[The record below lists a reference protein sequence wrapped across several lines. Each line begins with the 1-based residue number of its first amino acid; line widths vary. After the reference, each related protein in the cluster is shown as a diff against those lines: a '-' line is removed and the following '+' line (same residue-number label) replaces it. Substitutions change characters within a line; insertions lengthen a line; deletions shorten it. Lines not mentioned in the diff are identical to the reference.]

1 MAITSVAEGLVGVRF
16 VEAGPISYCSPDGL
30 SLGTGDYVVVR
41 TDRGERLGWVVLA
54 ADQTQGARFD
64 GPVRVIDRLAGE
76 RDVQAYREQQARAAE
91 DIVRVQAIATRR
103 DQRVRVASLMYDLDG
118 RHADIT
124 FVAREQDEGDW
135 LRREAARQLDANV
148 QVEQVGD
155 RDRAK
160 SAGGIGQCG
169 RALCCST
176 WQVEFPAISI
186 KMAKDQGLAPN
197 PSKISGVCG
206 RLLCCLSFELEA
218 YREIMGTL
226 PKVGKRISTPVGR
239 AKVLSINALSETV
252 RMRMDETGEV
262 VEMPAAALREQY
274 GTAVRPVDLEE
285 SLETPLHEQ
294 DRDRRDH
301 FLGVLEPVAMPTA
314 PRRPEG
320 RPEPRPRPT
329 RDEVRPRRDRTER
342 IGTPDRPPRPPRDG
356 APRDGAATEDRTR
369 RPRREGPA
377 GEATP
382 GTQNARPGRPGI
394 AGRRSGRPTSNAA
407 PEATGGLDAPRI
419 DAPRAERTDR
429 AERPAR
435 PPRPEGSAAPGTPA
449 GGDAEEQKR
458 RRRRGR
464 RGGRGRGGEGG
475 PPEGSPTE

>member
-1 MAITSVAEGLVGVRF
+1 MATTSVAEGLVGVRF

-76 RDVQAYREQQARAAE
+76 RDVQAYREQQARATE

-124 FVAREQDEGDW
+124 FVAREQEEADW

-169 RALCCST
+169 RALCCAT

-206 RLLCCLSFELEA
+206 RLLCCCPFELEA
-218 YREIMGTL
+218 YRVIMGTL
-226 PKVGKRISTPVGR
+226 PKVGMRISTPVGR

-285 SLETPLHEQ
+285 SLEAPLHEQ

-320 RPEPRPRPT
+320 RPDPRPRPT
-329 RDEVRPRRDRTER
+329 RDDDRPRRDRTER
-342 IGTPDRPPRPPRDG
+342 TARPSSADRPPRPPRGGAPRDG
-356 APRDGAATEDRTR
+356 APRDGARDGAAAEDR
-369 RPRREGPA
+369 A
-377 GEATP
+377 
-382 GTQNARPGRPGI
+382 
-394 AGRRSGRPTSNAA
+394 
-407 PEATGGLDAPRI
+407 
-419 DAPRAERTDR
+419 
-429 AERPAR
+429 
-435 PPRPEGSAAPGTPA
+435 
-449 GGDAEEQKR
+449 
-458 RRRRGR
+458 
-464 RGGRGRGGEGG
+464 
-475 PPEGSPTE
+475 